1 MSARIDSTSS
11 RGFFLDISPSIND
24 LESGFALGDRTLV
37 SSAASRT
44 AMKAQV
50 TPRRQREWW
59 DEIETSL
66 VSNAPV
72 VRALVEPIIRSQIEP
87 RKFEWDTPEHLPNSP
102 LCPLFQK
109 KSDGDTGNGFGICL
123 YHGRG

>member
-1 MSARIDSTSS
+1 VQVHIPLTSTRTDSTSS
-11 RGFFLDISPSIND
+11 RGFFLDLSPSVND
-24 LESGFALGDRTLV
+24 LESGAASGNSILV

-44 AMKAQV
+44 AIKAQS

-66 VSNAPV
+66 VREAPV
-72 VRALVEPIIRSQIEP
+72 IRAQVEPTIRGQIES
-87 RKFEWDTPEHLPNSP
+87 RKFEWDTPEHPPNSP

-109 KSDGDTGNGFGICL
+109 KRDGDWE
-123 YHGRG
+123 